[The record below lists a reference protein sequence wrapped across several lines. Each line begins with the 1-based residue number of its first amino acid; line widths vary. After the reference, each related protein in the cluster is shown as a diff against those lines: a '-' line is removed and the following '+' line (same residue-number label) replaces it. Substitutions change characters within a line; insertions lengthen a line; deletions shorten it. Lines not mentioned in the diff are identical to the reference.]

1 MTDAMADALTDPA
14 GTDWGLRGVSLRH
27 GDATWLEDIDLDV
40 RPGQVT
46 AVVGGDG
53 AGKTTLLRVLVGALA
68 PTSGVVR
75 RPGSQ
80 QIGFVAA
87 RTGLYPDLT
96 SDENLA
102 FVGAAYGL
110 ARGEIAR
117 RSGPL
122 LERMGLLGARDRLTG
137 DLSGGMRQK
146 LALAAAILHE
156 PRLLALD
163 EPTTGVDPVS
173 RAELWH
179 LLAGVAAAGCAIV
192 VATTYLDE
200 AERAARVLLLHEG
213 RPLAAGT
220 PDAIVAAMPGRLGQT
235 AVRPREARGET
246 WRRGRSWRVWAR
258 DGRLPTGVGAIEPD
272 LEDAAVVAQL
282 AHAAG
287 GGA

>member
-1 MTDAMADALTDPA
+1 MTDAMADALTDRA
-14 GTDWGLRGVSLRH
+14 GADWGLRGVSLHR
-27 GDATWLEDIDLDV
+27 GGATWLQDIDLDV
-40 RPGQVT
+40 RPGEVT

-68 PTSGVVR
+68 PSSGLVR
-75 RPGSQ
+75 RPGSRE
-80 QIGFVAA
+80 IGFVAA

-96 SDENLA
+96 GDENLA
-102 FVGAAYGL
+102 FTGAAYGL

-122 LERMGLLGARDRLTG
+122 LERMGLLESRNRLAG
-137 DLSGGMRQK
+137 ELSGGMRQK

-179 LLAGVAAAGCAIV
+179 VLAGVAAAGCAIV

-200 AERAARVLLLHEG
+200 AERAARVLVLHEG
-213 RPLAAGT
+213 RQLATGT
-220 PDAIVAAMPGRLGQT
+220 PDAIVAAMPGRLGRT
-235 AVRPREARGET
+235 SVRPPEAGDDA

-258 DGRLPTGVGAIEPD
+258 DGRLPAGAGAIEPD
-272 LEDAAVVAQL
+272 LEDAAIVAQL